1 MSPRVAQY
9 DHSMKTTDVSPTHA
23 LAIVGELIGEAGR
36 AGILIALLDGRART
50 AGELALLANI
60 SAQSAS
66 AHLSKLVDGGLLAVE
81 PQGRHRYYRLA
92 GGEVAHAIE
101 AVGSI
106 ATRAPIAAAMISGRV
121 GAQRR
126 PARSIEGCAPAC
138 PGLNLTRSPAA
149 DSDIRRARTCY
160 DHLAGLLAVE
170 LAIKLEATNVI
181 RPSGDHEYELGTAGV
196 RWFAGIGVDVAAVR
210 RGKRAFARRCVDW
223 TERRPHLAGALG
235 AAMLARMLELR
246 WIARRKD
253 SRVVR
258 VTELGEGELA
268 RRIGHRQRSR

>member
-1 MSPRVAQY
+1 VFADVSFEDEMCWCAARY
-9 DHSMKTTDVSPTHA
+9 DCGMNTTELSPTHA
-23 LAIVGELIGEAGR
+23 VAIVGELIGEAGR

-50 AGELALLANI
+50 AGELALVANI

-66 AHLSKLVDGGLLAVE
+66 AHLSKLVDGGLLAVQ

-92 GGEVAHAIE
+92 GADVAHAIE

-106 ATRAPIAAAMISGRV
+106 ATRAPIAVAKANGAA
-121 GAQRR
+121 RR
-126 PARSIEGCAPAC
+126 PAP
-138 PGLNLTRSPAA
+138 

-170 LAIKLEATNVI
+170 LATKLETSNVI
-181 RPSGDHEYELGTAGV
+181 RASGEREYELGSAGA
-196 RWFAGIGVDVAAVR
+196 RWFAAMGVDVAAVQ

-235 AAMLARMLELR
+235 AAMLARMVELR
-246 WIARRKD
+246 WVARRKD

-258 VTELGEGELA
+258 VTELGEREIG
-268 RRIGHRQRSR
+268 RRIGYRRRLR